1 MNCLQ
6 MIHIK
11 FQDLFSL
18 KIKIY
23 IYKMLSAAVVCG
35 ALRVKIIKDV
45 VCEFEEDNKEVGDV
59 CPNLIALPQL
69 VSRWNITGQRTC
81 LEGV

>member
-1 MNCLQ
+1 

-18 KIKIY
+18 KIKKY

-45 VCEFEEDNKEVGDV
+45 VCEFEEDNK
-59 CPNLIALPQL
+59 
-69 VSRWNITGQRTC
+69 
-81 LEGV
+81 GVLT